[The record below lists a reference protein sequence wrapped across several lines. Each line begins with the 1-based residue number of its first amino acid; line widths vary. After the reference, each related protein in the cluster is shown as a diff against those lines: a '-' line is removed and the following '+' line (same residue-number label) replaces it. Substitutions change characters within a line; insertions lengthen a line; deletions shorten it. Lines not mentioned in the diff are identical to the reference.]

1 MAGPLH
7 ELLFGGFEVQFESD
21 YPLAE
26 SVQRLQDVASAL
38 SPAIRGTVAETYV
51 SIHRADPPTRQDFR
65 PWFFGRFVAGY
76 GKVVLRGRFAM
87 HDGARI
93 AIGLW
98 LAACLYAL
106 FRSIGAALDETAT
119 PWLPLLPLALLI
131 VGVLVPWLGMKQTR
145 GDPAFMKDVIAHALT
160 LPH

>member
-1 MAGPLH
+1 MAGPLY
-7 ELLFGGFEVQFESD
+7 ELLFGSSHIEIESD

-26 SVQRLQDVASAL
+26 SVQRLQDVAR
-38 SPAIRGTVAETYV
+38 AIQPSIKGTVAETYV
-51 SIHRADPPTRQDFR
+51 SIHRGDPPTRQDFR
-65 PWFFGRFVAGY
+65 PWFFGKFVSGY

-106 FRSIGAALDETAT
+106 FRSIGAAFDETAS
-119 PWLPLLPLALLI
+119 PFLPLLPLAMLLI
-131 VGVLVPWLGMKQTR
+131 GVLVPWFGMKHTR
-145 GDPAFMKDVIAHALT
+145 DDPAFIRDVLAHALK